1 MLKPPTIHT
10 EDATRQSRCS
20 GDQDFSIRG
29 IVHDFS
35 NLIQITRG
43 TIELLQYDTDS
54 KPNAQRLLT
63 ALQALDK
70 MAELAFDL
78 RDGFRLVA
86 VSWPQVKHAI
96 QDALRLGSE
105 TQPVSWTIIEQ
116 PGLPTILGDI
126 HEIGRIF
133 LNLTW
138 NACDAQS
145 ATPNI
150 QVVAEVCSM
159 ATAPGQDASSAL
171 ADEAKKWLRIDFTDN
186 GAGMSLPQQ
195 AHLFESNFS
204 TKGADRG
211 LGLATVRS
219 LMHGHGGEITVQSQ
233 LGQGCTFH
241 LYFPVSG
248 PPLPKH

>member
-1 MLKPPTIHT
+1 MLKPPSMHT

-29 IVHDFS
+29 IVHDFF

-43 TIELLQYDTDS
+43 TIELLQHDIDS
-54 KPNAQRLLT
+54 EPHARRLLT

-78 RDGFRLVA
+78 RNGFRLVA
-86 VSWPQVKHAI
+86 VNWPQLKHAI
-96 QDALRLGSE
+96 QDALWLGSE

-145 ATPNI
+145 TAPNI

-159 ATAPGQDASSAL
+159 ETAPGQDASSAL

-195 AHLFESNFS
+195 AHLFEPNFS
-204 TKGADRG
+204 TKGAGRG

-233 LGQGCTFH
+233 LGQGSTFH
-241 LYFPVSG
+241 LYFPVPG
-248 PPLPKH
+248 PRLPKH